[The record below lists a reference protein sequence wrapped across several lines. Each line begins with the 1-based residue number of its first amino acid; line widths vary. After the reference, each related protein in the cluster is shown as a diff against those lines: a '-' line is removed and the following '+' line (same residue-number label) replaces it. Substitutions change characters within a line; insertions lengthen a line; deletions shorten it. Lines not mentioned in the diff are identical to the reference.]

1 MPEEGARGKEVNSV
15 YLAKDENLDLVEE
28 DLVAFVHRVAA
39 NEKAT
44 PAEIAAL
51 PEVARVLFDQFPK

>member
-1 MPEEGARGKEVNSV
+1 MHM
-15 YLAKDENLDLVEE
+15 AKTENLDSVEK
-28 DLVAFVHRVAA
+28 DLVAFVHRVAT